1 VQSQSEERKPT
12 GHETAVI
19 LRKKYTQRRA
29 AIQRFTE
36 RLQKGVYPD
45 DAELNTLRVVGVSE
59 PEIRELVEKLA
70 AS

>member
-1 VQSQSEERKPT
+1 VKSQSEERRPT

-29 AIQRFTE
+29 AIERFTE
-36 RLQKGVYPD
+36 RIQKGVFPD

-59 PEIRELVEKLA
+59 PEIRELVKLA

>member
-1 VQSQSEERKPT
+1 MKSQSEERRPT

-19 LRKKYTQRRA
+19 LRNKYTKRRA

-36 RLQKGVYPD
+36 RIQKGVFPD
-45 DAELNTLRVVGVSE
+45 DAELNSLRVVGVSE
-59 PEIRELVEKLA
+59 TEIRELVKLA